1 MSFLERSDSESMAVV
16 MPASFF
22 TRYTLHHLA
31 QVDLSQGA
39 GRATRGY
46 EALGGYSGRVL
57 CKRPCLY
64 VLFPDPTYPDDIL
77 PASWSPAEQNPN
89 QQFGLRPSQFFP
101 WNPSVRILRNVW
113 VHV

>member
-1 MSFLERSDSESMAVV
+1 VKLEAFPVRAPLIGIANEKQFVSFLERSDSESMAVV

-64 VLFPDPTYPDDIL
+64 VLFPDPTYSDEIF
-77 PASWSPAEQNPN
+77 ASFLVSCGAK
-89 QQFGLRPSQFFP
+89 S
-101 WNPSVRILRNVW
+101 
-113 VHV
+113 